1 MEKETNPL
9 NRITENIRTP
19 IQPNKAPKPPISPQ
33 NTPPEPT
40 KYHWSQDALCKDKT
54 DKMFP
59 REHKDLSYISEAR
72 RMCRQCPVRKE
83 CLEYALSFPASDQHG
98 VWAGLTPRQLD
109 AEGKR
114 RGVRP
119 VRFTLAQV
127 WSHLNRS

>member
-1 MEKETNPL
+1 MTDNPL
-9 NRITENIRTP
+9 NRITKNIQTP
-19 IQPNKAPKPPISPQ
+19 IQPKKTPQTPIDPPDTPSKPQ
-33 NTPPEPT
+33 
-40 KYHWSQDALCKDKT
+40 HWSDDALCKGHVDM
-54 DKMFP
+54 MFP
-59 REHKDLSYISEAR
+59 REHKDLSYISDAR
-72 RMCRQCPVRKE
+72 RLCRQCPVRKE

-127 WSHLNRS
+127 WSHLNRG